1 MKPLT
6 MEDAEKI
13 FNKLS
18 VDHGEEHVFSEQEE
32 DTQQMWL
39 EMCHEI
45 QSYIE
50 ENSK

>member
-6 MEDAEKI
+6 IEDAEKI
-13 FNKLS
+13 FNKLCK
-18 VDHGEEHVFSEQEE
+18 DYGEPHVFSEQEE
-32 DTQQMWL
+32 ETKQFIIGMFRAV
-39 EMCHEI
+39 